1 MAAAGSARSARLRH
15 ALNERLIMKSQEPI
29 CMSPFV
35 DLEGEVVSHLDLS
48 DYAAVGPDQ
57 TVAQVLQ
64 RMRQEQLSAVLVVDE
79 GKALGIFTE
88 RDVLMRVAGAP
99 ATWSDPIQQH
109 MTTEPIGVGPGDSL
123 LDAVRRMNEGHFRN
137 LPVLDEEG
145 KPLGNLSQWSVIRYL
160 TDRYPRD
167 VYNLPPDPE
176 AIPQTKEGA

>member
-1 MAAAGSARSARLRH
+1 
-15 ALNERLIMKSQEPI
+15 
-29 CMSPFV
+29 
-35 DLEGEVVSHLDLS
+35 
-48 DYAAVGPDQ
+48 
-57 TVAQVLQ
+57 
-64 RMRQEQLSAVLVVDE
+64 
-79 GKALGIFTE
+79 
-88 RDVLMRVAGAP
+88 
-99 ATWSDPIQQH
+99 